1 MLCAVT
7 FVAAL
12 AVVSCGTAAKKAA
25 KAQAEEIENY
35 KAFVLDLC
43 KKAEIPSM
51 QVCYTEPGKVISF
64 AVTNEDFYADPAHA
78 KYRLREIDNLT
89 QYEACSISKV
99 PLGYLAC
106 RAADKGILDLDKPL
120 YEYCPEILDR
130 FAPSDRETAKQLTA
144 RICLTHT
151 CGLDNKNYKKTAQ
164 SPDITFKYPIGE
176 YHYSGP
182 GIFLVQLAMEKIW
195 GETLDVYS
203 ARELFKPLGMNH
215 TNYLWQPYNEQLS
228 PYGFRR
234 DGRVQRNKGWSGLK
248 CNAAYSMR
256 TTAEEFTIFLKYIMD
271 GGDLSKDMYEQM
283 LHKYIV
289 SEMKSTFR
297 GLAWRLAEDPELGLI
312 VYHTGNNGSFRGNA
326 LCVPSRYETLVFFYN
341 GEPKR
346 GSAINDQMTKTF
358 FKTRESIPAFTNK

>member
-1 MLCAVT
+1 
-7 FVAAL
+7 
-12 AVVSCGTAAKKAA
+12 
-25 KAQAEEIENY
+25 
-35 KAFVLDLC
+35 
-43 KKAEIPSM
+43 M

-358 FKTRESIPAFTNK
+358 FKTRESIPAFANK